1 MPFET
6 TLLEIGIVF
15 ITIAVGGV
23 IASKTDLS
31 TIPIYIILGL
41 FLGEHVLGRVG
52 IPFSEIAFIGEGA
65 AGSFIEIGAQIGIV
79 FLLFFLGMEFSLRQ
93 LSDHK
98 SRISKAGTIDLLN
111 LVVGTILG
119 YIILGN
125 IFGAIIIGGIVYI
138 SSSAIITKSL
148 IDLGWIAD
156 EESGPILGMLV
167 YEDLFIAIYLAFI
180 SALFLGTGGVGG
192 LFGSLLISGGFV
204 AFLVILVYLGTDF
217 FKRLVS
223 DDSDEFTVLRIVGVT
238 LLIAGAGLLAGVSE
252 AVAAFV
258 VGLIFSET
266 EYSDRIE
273 KLVEPIRYVFSG
285 LFFFWIGWTTDPT
298 LFVEVIPL
306 LSIAVVVTGLVKYLT
321 SYYSAREFYDL
332 DKIKSNRVGLG
343 MITRGE
349 FSLVIASVVM
359 SSVGAIKFG
368 VNPQMINAFAV
379 SYVLV
384 MSIIG
389 TTLMHYSD
397 YFERLTGNNPEI

>member
-52 IPFSEIAFIGEGA
+52 IPFSEMAYIGESG

-79 FLLFFLGMEFSLRQ
+79 LLLFFLGMEFSLRQ
-93 LSDHK
+93 LSEHR
-98 SRISKAGTIDLLN
+98 SRISKAGTIDLIN
-111 LVVGTILG
+111 LVVGVILG
-119 YIILGN
+119 YIVLGN
-125 IFGAIIIGGIVYI
+125 IFGAILIGGIVYI

-156 EESGPILGMLV
+156 EESGPMLGILV

-192 LFGSLLISGGFV
+192 IFGSLLISGGFI
-204 AFLVILVYLGTDF
+204 AFLIILVYFGTDF
-217 FKRLVS
+217 FQKLVS
-223 DDSDEFTVLRIVGVT
+223 VDSDEFTVLRIVGVT
-238 LLIAGAGLLAGVSE
+238 LLIAGAALVAGVSE
-252 AVAAFV
+252 AVAAFM

-266 EYSDRIE
+266 KYSDKIE
-273 KLVEPIRYVFSG
+273 RLIEPIRYVFSA
-285 LFFFWIGWTTDPT
+285 LFFFWIGWTTNPT
-298 LFVEVIPL
+298 LFVDVIPL
-306 LSIAVVVTGLVKYLT
+306 LLISVIITGSVKYLT
-321 SYYSAREFYDL
+321 SYYSSREFYGL
-332 DKIKSNRVGLG
+332 DKIKSTRVGLG

-349 FSLVIASVVM
+349 FSLVIASLVI
-359 SSVGAIKFG
+359 SSVGAIEYG
-368 VNPQMINAFAV
+368 VNPQIINAFAV

-389 TTLMHYSD
+389 TTLMHYSN
-397 YFERLTGNNPEI
+397 YFERLTSNNSEI